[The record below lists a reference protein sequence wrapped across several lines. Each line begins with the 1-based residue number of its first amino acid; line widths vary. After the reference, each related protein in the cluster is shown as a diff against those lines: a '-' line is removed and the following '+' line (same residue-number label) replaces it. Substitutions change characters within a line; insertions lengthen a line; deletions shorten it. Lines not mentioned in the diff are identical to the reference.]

1 MNNSIWIDTRLNE
14 EEMNFLNVAI
24 SEENKKQFEQMIGE
38 PKSEL
43 IKDKDN
49 WFYETV
55 LKKLTERMFY
65 RDWNNYYR
73 CHIEKKESPLPKFE
87 MNWFWVNYMK
97 QHEFNPLH
105 AHSGLYSFVV
115 FMKIP
120 TYWKEQHALS
130 FSANSAMPLASDF
143 VFMWSEKGTDIISKH
158 NFPLNPEDEGR
169 MLFFP
174 ASLQHEVFPFYGTEE
189 ERITISGNI
198 VDVMYTN
205 PKIQIDALDKEI
217 ENLQKQ
223 KEQLKQRAKEL
234 KNINFHIK

>member
-1 MNNSIWIDTRLNE
+1 MTIWIDTRLNE

-73 CHIEKKESPLPKFE
+73 CHIEKKESPPEFE
-87 MNWFWVNYMK
+87 MINFWVNYQK
-97 QHEFNPLH
+97 QHEFNPIH
-105 AHSGLYSFVV
+105 NHSGLFSFTV
-115 FMKIP
+115 FIKIP
-120 TYWKEQHALS
+120 THWQDQHANTVAAHS
-130 FSANSAMPLASDF
+130 NVPFASDF
-143 VFMWSEKGTDIISKH
+143 AFILGREQGRIQPMNI
-158 NFPLNPEDEGR
+158 PLCPQDEGR
-169 MLFFP
+169 MLFLP
-174 ASLQHEVFPFYGTEE
+174 AWLQHQVYPFYGTEE

-198 VDVMYTN
+198 DYLN
-205 PKIQIDALDKEI
+205 
-217 ENLQKQ
+217 
-223 KEQLKQRAKEL
+223 
-234 KNINFHIK
+234 